1 MPPGCAVRDAFR
13 VPDLLSCDDIGRP
26 TRRKP
31 PALQPFATARATP
44 PPAGAPAALA
54 IAAAASPAWAGKTL
68 DAVKARGQLVCGVN
82 TSGPGFSNADSQG
95 KWTGLDVDFCKAV
108 AAAVLNDASKV
119 KFVPLNSQQRF
130 SSLQAG
136 EIDVLSRNS
145 TWTLTRDAS
154 LGVVFT
160 GINYYDGQ
168 GFMVPKKLKIDHI
181 NKLNGATVCV
191 QAGTTSEKNV
201 ADYFG
206 AHGMKYKS
214 VVFDTAEAITSA
226 FFAGRCQVYTTDMSD
241 LAGARSKA
249 PNADDYVIL
258 PEVISKEPLG
268 PSVRRGDDEWFGIVR
283 WTLFAMLEAEEDG
296 LTQANVDEQKTSNK
310 DPGVQ
315 RLLGVSEDTGKLLGL
330 DAEWAYRIVKQV
342 GNYGESFER
351 NLGPKAPIGLP
362 RGVNNLWTK
371 GGLMYAPP
379 LR

>member
-1 MPPGCAVRDAFR
+1 MSMK
-13 VPDLLSCDDIGRP
+13 LSIS
-26 TRRKP
+26 
-31 PALQPFATARATP
+31 
-44 PPAGAPAALA
+44 AALA
-54 IAAAASPAWAGKTL
+54 IAAIALPAHAGKTL
-68 DAVKARGQLVCGVN
+68 DGVKTRGQLVCGVN

-95 KWTGLDVDFCKAV
+95 RWTGLDVDFCRAV

-154 LGVVFT
+154 LGIEFT
-160 GINYYDGQ
+160 GINYFDGQ
-168 GFMVPKKLKIDHI
+168 GFMVPKKLKIDSA
-181 NKLNGATVCV
+181 KKMNGATVCV

-206 AHGMKYKS
+206 ANGMKYKP

-241 LAGARSKA
+241 LAGARTKA

-258 PEVISKEPLG
+258 PQVISKEPLG
-268 PSVRRGDDEWFGIVR
+268 PAVRRGDDEWFQIVR
-283 WTLFAMLEAEEDG
+283 WTLFAMIDAEENG
-296 LTQANVDEQKTSNK
+296 LTQANVDEQKASNK
-310 DPGVQ
+310 DPNVQ
-315 RLLGVSEDTGKLLGL
+315 RFLGVSEDTGKLLGL
-330 DAEWAYRIVKQV
+330 DPAWAYRIVKQV

-351 NLGPKAPIGLP
+351 NLGPKTPVALP

-379 LR
+379 IR

>member
-1 MPPGCAVRDAFR
+1 MWPGSARVSMAGVARIRDRSARAVAKLRG
-13 VPDLLSCDDIGRP
+13 PDINRETSMQSKHLTTAAMTLAGL
-26 TRRKP
+26 
-31 PALQPFATARATP
+31 ALATAAH
-44 PPAGAPAALA
+44 
-54 IAAAASPAWAGKTL
+54 AGKTL
-68 DAVKARGQLVCGVN
+68 DAVKARGQVVCGVN
-82 TSGPGFSNADSQG
+82 TSGPGFSAADSQG
-95 KWTGLDVDFCKAV
+95 KWSGLDVDFCRAV
-108 AAAVLNDASKV
+108 AAAVLKDADKV
-119 KFVPLNSQQRF
+119 KYVPLNSQQRF
-130 SSLQAG
+130 ASLQAG

-145 TWTLTRDAS
+145 TWTLSRDAS

-168 GFMVPKKLKIDHI
+168 GFMVPKKLKIDNV

-241 LAGARSKA
+241 LAGARTKA
-249 PNADDYVIL
+249 PKADDYVIL
-258 PEVISKEPLG
+258 PEVSSKEPLG
-268 PSVRRGDDEWFGIVR
+268 PSVRRGDDEWFEIVR
-283 WTLFAMLEAEEDG
+283 WTLFAMLEAEENG
-296 LTQANVDEQKTSNK
+296 LTQANVDAQKASSK
-310 DPGVQ
+310 DPSVQ
-315 RLLGVSEDTGKLLGL
+315 RFLGVSEDTGKLLGL
-330 DAEWAYRIVKQV
+330 DAAWAYRVVKQV

-351 NLGPKAPIGLP
+351 NLGPKSPVALP

-379 LR
+379 IR

>member
-1 MPPGCAVRDAFR
+1 MKIQLV
-13 VPDLLSCDDIGRP
+13 V
-26 TRRKP
+26 
-31 PALQPFATARATP
+31 
-44 PPAGAPAALA
+44 PAALA

-68 DAVKARGQLVCGVN
+68 DAVKQRGQVVCGVN

-130 SSLQAG
+130 TSLQAG
-136 EIDVLSRNS
+136 EVDVLSRNS

-154 LGVVFT
+154 LGILFT
-160 GINYYDGQ
+160 GINYFDGQ
-168 GFMVPKKLKIDHI
+168 GFMVPKKLNIANAK
-181 NKLNGATVCV
+181 KMNGATVCV

-206 AHGMKYKS
+206 ANNMKYKP

-241 LAGARSKA
+241 LAGARTKA
-249 PNADDYVIL
+249 PKADDYAIL

-268 PSVRRGDDEWFGIVR
+268 PSVRRGDDEWFEIVR

-296 LTQANVDEQKTSNK
+296 LTQANVDAQKATSK

-315 RLLGVSEDTGKLLGL
+315 RFLGVSEDTGKLLGL
-330 DAEWAYRIVKQV
+330 DKEGAYRIVKLV

-351 NLGPKAPIGLP
+351 NLGPKSPVGLP

-379 LR
+379 IR

>member
-1 MPPGCAVRDAFR
+1 MQTRHLKHTLPAAFA
-13 VPDLLSCDDIGRP
+13 I
-26 TRRKP
+26 
-31 PALQPFATARATP
+31 ATAAVAL
-44 PPAGAPAALA
+44 PAH
-54 IAAAASPAWAGKTL
+54 AGKTL

-95 KWTGLDVDFCKAV
+95 KWTGLDVDFCRAV

-130 SSLQAG
+130 TSLQAG

-154 LGVVFT
+154 LGVVFA

-168 GFMVPKKLKIDHI
+168 GFMVPKKLKIDSA
-181 NKLNGATVCV
+181 KKMNGATVCV

-206 AHGMKYKS
+206 ANSMKYKP

-241 LAGARSKA
+241 LAGARTKA

-258 PEVISKEPLG
+258 PQVISKEPLG
-268 PSVRRGDDEWFGIVR
+268 PSVRRGDDEWFQIVR
-283 WTLFAMLEAEEDG
+283 WSLFAMLEAEENG
-296 LTQANVDEQKTSNK
+296 LTQANVDQQKGANK

-315 RLLGVSEDTGKLLGL
+315 RFLGVSEDTGKLLGL
-330 DAEWAYRIVKQV
+330 DKEWAYRIVKQV

-351 NLGPKAPIGLP
+351 NLGPNTPVKLP

-379 LR
+379 IR

>member
-1 MPPGCAVRDAFR
+1 M
-13 VPDLLSCDDIGRP
+13 SI
-26 TRRKP
+26 KHSI
-31 PALQPFATARATP
+31 
-44 PPAGAPAALA
+44 PAALA
-54 IAAAASPAWAGKTL
+54 IAAFALPAHAGKTL
-68 DAVKARGQLVCGVN
+68 DSVKARGQLVCGVN

-95 KWTGLDVDFCKAV
+95 RWTGLDVDFCRAV

-130 SSLQAG
+130 ASLQAG

-154 LGVVFT
+154 LGIEFT
-160 GINYYDGQ
+160 GINYFDGQ
-168 GFMVPKKLKIDHI
+168 GFMVPKKLKIDSA
-181 NKLNGATVCV
+181 KKMNGATVCV

-206 AHGMKYKS
+206 ANGMKYKP

-241 LAGARSKA
+241 LAGARTKA

-258 PEVISKEPLG
+258 PQVISKEPLG
-268 PSVRRGDDEWFGIVR
+268 PAVRRGDDEWFQIVR
-283 WTLFAMLEAEEDG
+283 WTLFAMIEAEESG

-315 RLLGVSEDTGKLLGL
+315 RFLGVSEDTGKLLGL
-330 DAEWAYRIVKQV
+330 DAAWAYRIVKQV

-351 NLGPKAPIGLP
+351 NLGPKSPVGLP

-379 LR
+379 IR

>member
-1 MPPGCAVRDAFR
+1 MKIQHLV
-13 VPDLLSCDDIGRP
+13 
-26 TRRKP
+26 
-31 PALQPFATARATP
+31 
-44 PPAGAPAALA
+44 PAALA
-54 IAAAASPAWAGKTL
+54 IATAASPAWAGKTL
-68 DAVKARGQLVCGVN
+68 DAVKQRGQVVCGVN

-130 SSLQAG
+130 TSLQAG
-136 EIDVLSRNS
+136 EVDVLSRNS

-154 LGVVFT
+154 LGILFT
-160 GINYYDGQ
+160 GINYFDGQ
-168 GFMVPKKLKIDHI
+168 GFMVPKKLNIANAK
-181 NKLNGATVCV
+181 KMNGATVCV

-206 AHGMKYKS
+206 ANNMKYKP

-241 LAGARSKA
+241 LAGARTKA
-249 PNADDYVIL
+249 PKADDYVIL

-268 PSVRRGDDEWFGIVR
+268 PSVRRGDDEWFEIVR
-283 WTLFAMLEAEEDG
+283 WTLFAMLEAEENG
-296 LTQANVDEQKTSNK
+296 LTQANVDAQKASSK
-310 DPGVQ
+310 DPNVQ
-315 RLLGVSEDTGKLLGL
+315 RFLGVSEDTGKLLGL
-330 DAEWAYRIVKQV
+330 DKEWAYRIVKQV

-351 NLGPKAPIGLP
+351 NLGPKSPVGLP

-379 LR
+379 IR

>member
-1 MPPGCAVRDAFR
+1 
-13 VPDLLSCDDIGRP
+13 
-26 TRRKP
+26 
-31 PALQPFATARATP
+31 
-44 PPAGAPAALA
+44 
-54 IAAAASPAWAGKTL
+54 
-68 DAVKARGQLVCGVN
+68 
-82 TSGPGFSNADSQG
+82 
-95 KWTGLDVDFCKAV
+95 
-108 AAAVLNDASKV
+108 
-119 KFVPLNSQQRF
+119 
-130 SSLQAG
+130 
-136 EIDVLSRNS
+136 VLSRNS

-160 GINYYDGQ
+160 GINYFDGQ
-168 GFMVPKKLKIDHI
+168 GFMVPKKLKIDSAK
-181 NKLNGATVCV
+181 KLNGATVCV

-206 AHGMKYKS
+206 ANNMKYKS

-226 FFAGRCQVYTTDMSD
+226 FFSGRCQVYTTDMSD
-241 LAGARSKA
+241 LAGARTKA
-249 PNADDYVIL
+249 PKPDEYMIL
-258 PEVISKEPLG
+258 PQVISKEPLG
-268 PSVRRGDDEWFGIVR
+268 PSVRRGDDEWFQIVR

-351 NLGPKAPIGLP
+351 NLGPKTPIGLP

-379 LR
+379 VR

>member
-1 MPPGCAVRDAFR
+1 MKIKYV
-13 VPDLLSCDDIGRP
+13 V
-26 TRRKP
+26 
-31 PALQPFATARATP
+31 
-44 PPAGAPAALA
+44 PAALA

-68 DAVKARGQLVCGVN
+68 DAVKARGQVVCGVN

-130 SSLQAG
+130 TSLQAG
-136 EIDVLSRNS
+136 EVDVLSRNS

-154 LGVVFT
+154 LGIVFT

-168 GFMVPKKLKIDHI
+168 GFMVPKKVKIESA
-181 NKLNGATVCV
+181 KKMNGATVCV

-206 AHGMKYKS
+206 ANNMKYKP

-241 LAGARSKA
+241 LAGARTKA
-249 PNADDYVIL
+249 PKADDYVIL

-268 PSVRRGDDEWFGIVR
+268 PSVRRGDDEWFEIVR
-283 WTLFAMLEAEEDG
+283 WTLFAMLEAEENG
-296 LTQANVDEQKTSNK
+296 LTQANVDAQKASSK
-310 DPGVQ
+310 DPSVQ
-315 RLLGVSEDTGKLLGL
+315 RFLGVSEDTGKLLGL
-330 DAEWAYRIVKQV
+330 DKEWAYRVVKQV

-351 NLGPKAPIGLP
+351 NLGPKSPVGLP

-379 LR
+379 IR

>member
-1 MPPGCAVRDAFR
+1 MK
-13 VPDLLSCDDIGRP
+13 
-26 TRRKP
+26 TRH
-31 PALQPFATARATP
+31 TI
-44 PPAGAPAALA
+44 PAALA
-54 IAAAASPAWAGKTL
+54 VVAAAVALPAHAGKTL

-95 KWTGLDVDFCKAV
+95 KWTGLDVDFCRAV

-130 SSLQAG
+130 TSLQAG

-154 LGVVFT
+154 LGVVFA

-168 GFMVPKKLKIDHI
+168 GFMVPKKLKLDSA
-181 NKLNGATVCV
+181 KKMNGTTVCV

-206 AHGMKYKS
+206 ANNMKYKP

-249 PNADDYVIL
+249 PNPDDYTIL

-268 PSVRRGDDEWFGIVR
+268 PSVRRGDDEWFQIVR
-283 WTLFAMLEAEEDG
+283 WTLYAMLDAEENG
-296 LTQANVDEQKTSNK
+296 LTQANVDQQKASNK
-310 DPGVQ
+310 DPNVQ
-315 RLLGVSEDTGKLLGL
+315 RFLGVSEDTGKLLGL
-330 DAEWAYRIVKQV
+330 DKEWAYRIVKQV
-342 GNYGESFER
+342 GNYGESFEK
-351 NLGPKAPIGLP
+351 NLGPNSPSKLP

-379 LR
+379 IR

>member
-1 MPPGCAVRDAFR
+1 MRMNH
-13 VPDLLSCDDIGRP
+13 LLP
-26 TRRKP
+26 V
-31 PALQPFATARATP
+31 
-44 PPAGAPAALA
+44 A
-54 IAAAASPAWAGKTL
+54 IAAAAAAFALPAHAGKTL
-68 DAVKARGQLVCGVN
+68 DAVKSRGQVVCGVN
-82 TSGPGFSNADSQG
+82 TSGPGF
-95 KWTGLDVDFCKAV
+95 CKAV
-108 AAAVLNDASKV
+108 AAAVLSDANKV

-160 GINYYDGQ
+160 GINYFDGQ
-168 GFMVPKKLKIDHI
+168 GFMVPKKLNIDSA
-181 NKLNGATVCV
+181 KKMNGATVCV

-206 AHGMKYKS
+206 ANGMKYKS

-241 LAGARSKA
+241 LAGARTKA
-249 PNADDYVIL
+249 PKPDEYVIL
-258 PEVISKEPLG
+258 PQVISKEPLG
-268 PSVRRGDDEWFGIVR
+268 PSVRRGDDEWFEIVR
-283 WTLFAMLEAEEDG
+283 WTLFAMLEAEENG
-296 LTQANVDEQKTSNK
+296 LTQANVEQHKASSK

-315 RLLGVSEDTGKLLGL
+315 RFLGVSEDTGKLLGL
-330 DAEWAYRIVKQV
+330 DKEWAYRIVKQV

-351 NLGPKAPIGLP
+351 NLGPKTPIGLP

-379 LR
+379 VR

>member
-1 MPPGCAVRDAFR
+1 MSIKHSIP
-13 VPDLLSCDDIGRP
+13 L
-26 TRRKP
+26 
-31 PALQPFATARATP
+31 
-44 PPAGAPAALA
+44 ALA
-54 IAAAASPAWAGKTL
+54 IAAVTLPAHAGKTL

-95 KWTGLDVDFCKAV
+95 RWTGLDVDFCRAV
-108 AAAVLNDASKV
+108 AAAVLSDASKV

-154 LGVVFT
+154 LGIEFT
-160 GINYYDGQ
+160 GINYFDGQ
-168 GFMVPKKLKIDHI
+168 GFMVPRKLKIDSA
-181 NKLNGATVCV
+181 KKMNGATVCV

-206 AHGMKYKS
+206 ANAMKYKP

-241 LAGARSKA
+241 LAGARTKA

-258 PEVISKEPLG
+258 PQVISKEPLG
-268 PSVRRGDDEWFGIVR
+268 PSVRRGDDEWFQIVR
-283 WTLFAMLEAEEDG
+283 WTLFAMLEAEENG

-315 RLLGVSEDTGKLLGL
+315 RFLGVSEDTGKLLGL
-330 DAEWAYRIVKQV
+330 DAAWAYRIVKQV

-351 NLGPKAPIGLP
+351 NLGPKSPVGLP

-379 LR
+379 IR

>member
-1 MPPGCAVRDAFR
+1 MSMKLSLPAAFA
-13 VPDLLSCDDIGRP
+13 I
-26 TRRKP
+26 
-31 PALQPFATARATP
+31 
-44 PPAGAPAALA
+44 AALA
-54 IAAAASPAWAGKTL
+54 LPAHAGKTL

-95 KWTGLDVDFCKAV
+95 RWTGLDVDFCRAV
-108 AAAVLNDASKV
+108 AAAVLSDAGKV

-154 LGVVFT
+154 LGIVFA
-160 GINYYDGQ
+160 GINYFDGQ
-168 GFMVPKKLKIDHI
+168 GFMVPKKLKIDSA
-181 NKLNGATVCV
+181 KKMNGATVCV

-206 AHGMKYKS
+206 ANGMKYKP

-241 LAGARSKA
+241 LAGARTKA
-249 PNADDYVIL
+249 PKADDYVIL
-258 PEVISKEPLG
+258 PQVISKEPLG
-268 PSVRRGDDEWFGIVR
+268 PSVRRGDDEWFQIVR
-283 WTLFAMLEAEEDG
+283 WTLFAMMEAEEDG

-315 RLLGVSEDTGKLLGL
+315 RFLGVSEDTGKLLGL
-330 DAEWAYRIVKQV
+330 DPAWAYRIVKQV

-351 NLGPKAPIGLP
+351 NLGPKSPIGLP

-379 LR
+379 IR